1 MNNNKDSKDSKEYR
15 KNKKINKA
23 KLRTGQKNKAFSRDE
38 DSILNVLPSGAFDLK
53 PNIINQEENKTKDL
67 ESPKNKSKINI
78 IEETIDEEEYEQFD
92 ESYFDQI
99 EYVKK

>member
-1 MNNNKDSKDSKEYR
+1 MDNNKNSKEYR

-23 KLRTGQKNKAFSRDE
+23 KLRTEQKNKAFSRDE

-53 PNIINQEENKTKDL
+53 PNIINQKETEPKEV
-67 ESPKNKSKINI
+67 ESPKNKTKINI
-78 IEETIDEEEYEQFD
+78 VEEIIDEEEYEQFD

>member
-1 MNNNKDSKDSKEYR
+1 MNNKDSKEYR

-23 KLRTGQKNKAFSRDE
+23 KLRTEQKNKAFLRDE
-38 DSILNVLPSGAFDLK
+38 DSILNVLPSGAFDLES
-53 PNIINQEENKTKDL
+53 NITNQEDIKIKDI
-67 ESPKNKSKINI
+67 ESPKNMNKINI
-78 IEETIDEEEYEQFD
+78 VQEIIDEKEYEQFD